1 MTKNGP
7 ETGFDLHHSDNH
19 LVSTKIPNRLVGSIL
34 SFFGFFLQ
42 ILPIAI
48 ARRSVWHGSAADKSQ
63 HMMDMLA
70 SVPGGKTG
78 SRASDSCSPNEFEPE
93 GHGGDKS
100 PSKKQVP
107 HVSRSHANSESCSPK
122 RSSPGSAPRRTVKVS
137 GIKRLVRRAP
147 DTVPVHPPPPPP
159 PPRVWFLSPFP
170 FVSAEVA
177 DVGDQ
182 RRAAARHQH
191 GCCGE
196 GLLPGPDGRVFHPRR
211 PPRTSPI
218 LPQRA
223 QYS

>member
-1 MTKNGP
+1 MTWVEGFDGCSTNGWRKRRLANKSSSLARPITKNGH

-19 LVSTKIPNRLVGSIL
+19 LVSTKILNRLVGSIL
-34 SFFGFFLQ
+34 SFFEFFLQ

-48 ARRSVWHGSAADKSQ
+48 VRRSVWHGSAADKSQ

-78 SRASDSCSPNEFEPE
+78 SRASDSCSPNEIEPE

-147 DTVPVHPPPPPP
+147 DTVPVHPPPPP
-159 PPRVWFLSPFP
+159 SPTGLVP
-170 FVSAEVA
+170 VPVPVCLCRS
-177 DVGDQ
+177 G
-182 RRAAARHQH
+182 RR
-191 GCCGE
+191 
-196 GLLPGPDGRVFHPRR
+196 RR
-211 PPRTSPI
+211 PAKSSGPTPTW
-218 LPQRA
+218 LLW
-223 QYS
+223 